1 MITEIRSMRF
11 SDLEAVV
18 QIEEKLFSQPW
29 SRQGFLDSLQA
40 DNTIYLVA
48 LADDTV
54 AGYCGLLQVLDEA
67 DITNVAVDEA
77 FQRRG
82 IARALLQELFT
93 QAQKRGVTALTLE
106 VRKSNVSALSL
117 YESLGFENCG
127 IRRNFYEKPT
137 EDAVIMWKR

>member
-1 MITEIRSMRF
+1 MTEIRAMQI
-11 SDLEAVV
+11 SDLEAVAC
-18 QIEEKLFSQPW
+18 IEEKLFSQPW
-29 SRQGFLDSLQA
+29 SKQGFLDSLQA

-48 LADDTV
+48 LADGIV

-67 DITNVAVDEA
+67 DITNVAVDGA

-82 IARALLQELFT
+82 IARGLLQELFVR
-93 QAQKRGVTALTLE
+93 AQKKGITALTLE
-106 VRKSNVSALSL
+106 VRKSNVPAISL

-127 IRRNFYEKPT
+127 IRRNFYEKPL

>member
-1 MITEIRSMRF
+1 MTEIRAMQI

-18 QIEEKLFSQPW
+18 CIEEKLFSQPW
-29 SRQGFLDSLQA
+29 SKQGFLDSLQA

-48 LADDTV
+48 LADGIV

-82 IARALLQELFT
+82 IARELLQELFVR
-93 QAQKRGVTALTLE
+93 AQKKGITALTLE
-106 VRKSNVSALSL
+106 VRKSNVPAISL

-127 IRRNFYEKPT
+127 IRRNFYEKPL